1 MDFMMNL
8 LLALLIHHTGV
19 KINYENNLLWKT
31 KLNPK
36 NNNVFLVY
44 WKWEFFFKIKNL
56 DSFNDSLVSKWLSLV
71 FILVARERER
81 KNENFYFFS
90 FVVDIV
96 TSKILLSSWFV
107 SIIVVVVLNPKNMK
121 TFFCSIL
128 HSLWYFWSY

>member
-44 WKWEFFFKIKNL
+44 WK
-56 DSFNDSLVSKWLSLV
+56 
-71 FILVARERER
+71 
-81 KNENFYFFS
+81 
-90 FVVDIV
+90 
-96 TSKILLSSWFV
+96 
-107 SIIVVVVLNPKNMK
+107 
-121 TFFCSIL
+121 
-128 HSLWYFWSY
+128 